1 MICASFNVF
10 HAQIVTNLAW
20 RSKLGLFH
28 IAHPCSPLC
37 LRFKL
42 LYQWF
47 AKNIDQRQSALICFF
62 LRKSFDKRIFCAF
75 MCWRLYVGSGKEAY
89 NIRCEKQKLSGDQ
102 DHVLWHVVHMF
113 ISFANRY
120 NAVFFNLPSFSD
132 N

>member
-1 MICASFNVF
+1 MLHLMFLMLKLLQILLEDQNLDYFILPIHVLHYAYVLNYYINRMIRKK
-10 HAQIVTNLAW
+10 H
-20 RSKLGLFH
+20 RSKAKCPYLFL
-28 IAHPCSPLC
+28 SP
-37 LRFKL
+37 
-42 LYQWF
+42 
-47 AKNIDQRQSALICFF
+47 
-62 LRKSFDKRIFCAF
+62 KRIFCAF

-120 NAVFFNLPSFSD
+120 MYNAVFFNLPSFSD